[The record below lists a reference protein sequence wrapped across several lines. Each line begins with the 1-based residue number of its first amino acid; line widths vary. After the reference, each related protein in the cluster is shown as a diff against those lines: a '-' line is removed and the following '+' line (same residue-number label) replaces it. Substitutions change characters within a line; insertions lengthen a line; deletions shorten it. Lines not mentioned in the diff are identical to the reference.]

1 MIHSPTA
8 GIHMLYIK
16 QTQKSVDQAFQD
28 LEASIKQHGFGL
40 LHHYDFKQ
48 TLKEKGFD
56 LPNECRVLEV
66 CNPKQACEVLHMDM
80 AINMALP
87 CRISIYEEAGK
98 TFIGMIPPS
107 TLLGLIS
114 PSVELRELAQGVED
128 TTRRIIDDAV

>member
-1 MIHSPTA
+1 
-8 GIHMLYIK
+8 MLYIK
-16 QTQKSVDQAFQD
+16 QTQKSVDQAFHD

-87 CRISIYEEAGK
+87 CRISIYEDKGK

-107 TLLGLIS
+107 VLLGLIS
-114 PSVELRELAQGVED
+114 PSTELRELAQGVEE

>member
-1 MIHSPTA
+1 
-8 GIHMLYIK
+8 MLYIK
-16 QTQKSVDQAFQD
+16 QTKKSVDHAFQD
-28 LEASIKQHGFGL
+28 LETSIKHHGFGL

-114 PSVELRELAQGVED
+114 TSAELRELAQGVED
-128 TTRRIIDDAV
+128 TTRQIIDDEV

>member
-1 MIHSPTA
+1 
-8 GIHMLYIK
+8 MLYIK

-28 LEASIKQHGFGL
+28 LEVSIKQHGFGL

-48 TLKEKGFD
+48 TLKDKGFD

-66 CNPKQACEVLHMDM
+66 CNPRQACEVLQMNM
-80 AINMALP
+80 AVNMALP

-98 TFIGMIPPS
+98 TFIGMIPPA

-114 PSVELRELAQGVED
+114 QSAELRQLAQGVED
-128 TTRRIIDDAV
+128 TTRQIIDDAA

>member
-1 MIHSPTA
+1 
-8 GIHMLYIK
+8 MLYIK
-16 QTQKSVDQAFQD
+16 ETQKSVDQAFND
-28 LEASIKQHGFGL
+28 LEASIKQQGFGL

-48 TLKEKGFD
+48 TLKEKGFE

-80 AINMALP
+80 AMNMALP

-107 TLLGLIS
+107 ALLGLVS
-114 PSVELRELAQGVED
+114 STNELQELAQDVER
-128 TTRRIIDDAV
+128 TTRQIIDDAV